1 MQDQDARAAHA
12 QQTALGKFG
21 HTEKRAA
28 AATNTFTG
36 GIGHHQR
43 RKTARQCAEILSD
56 LQHLF
61 GVAPLYIV
69 GDGQEQQVESA
80 RSAFYVHACW
90 AGNARSRRA

>member
-21 HTEKRAA
+21 KTEERAA
-28 AATNTFTG
+28 ATTNTFTG

-61 GVAPLYIV
+61 GVAPLHIV
-69 GDGQEQQVESA
+69 GDGE
-80 RSAFYVHACW
+80 
-90 AGNARSRRA
+90 

>member
-21 HTEKRAA
+21 QTEERAA
-28 AATNTFTG
+28 AATNTFAG
-36 GIGHHQR
+36 GVGHHQR
-43 RKTARQCAEILSD
+43 CKAARQCAETLSD

-69 GDGQEQQVESA
+69 GDSQ
-80 RSAFYVHACW
+80 
-90 AGNARSRRA
+90 

>member
-1 MQDQDARAAHA
+1 MQDEDARGAGSGAHVGRGARTARA

-21 HTEKRAA
+21 HTEERAA
-28 AATNTFTG
+28 TATNTFAG
-36 GIGHHQR
+36 GIGHYQR

-69 GDGQEQQVESA
+69 GDGE
-80 RSAFYVHACW
+80 
-90 AGNARSRRA
+90 